1 MSKNNLIFVGTIK
14 KVINCGES
22 MKNDIMLRRF
32 GEVYD
37 KVMVFNTWGAKTHP
51 WRFFKLF
58 YYMLF
63 YPRAKIVVSA
73 TPYVAYDMI
82 RFLDLLGKH
91 NVYYW
96 VIGGALAQ
104 WIHKKNCNVEY
115 YKKLEGIFV
124 ESPKMAQE
132 LETLGIYGAVHVPNF
147 KRIDYQPSIEE
158 RRYDKIKF
166 VFLSRV
172 HQEKGCSQIV
182 ESVKYLNGF
191 GYKDRFSVDFFGPLD
206 PEYPEFLSSIE
217 GIDNVKYK
225 GFLKID
231 NNGYDTLAQ
240 YNMML
245 FPTFWRNEGFP
256 GVIIDA
262 FISGLPVLAS
272 DWHFNSDLIDDTTG
286 MIIPTNNQEALTNA
300 MKKVI
305 DGDVD
310 LKALS
315 ENCFMKAMEYDVRSV
330 LSVGQLKKLNVLI

>member
-14 KVINCGES
+14 KVVNCGES

-51 WRFFKLF
+51 WWVFKLF
-58 YYMLF
+58 YYLLF
-63 YPRAKIVVSA
+63 YPKAKIVVSA

-104 WIHKKNCNVEY
+104 WLRDNNCDLKS
-115 YKKLEGIFV
+115 YKKLKGIFV
-124 ESPKMAQE
+124 ESPKMIQE
-132 LETLGIYGAVHVPNF
+132 LEKLGIHGAVHVPNF
-147 KRIDYQPSIEE
+147 KRIEYQPSIDN
-158 RRYDKIKF
+158 RQYDKVKF

-172 HQEKGCSQIV
+172 HQEKGCSLIV
-182 ESVKYLNGF
+182 ESVKHLNDL
-191 GYKDRFSVDFFGPLD
+191 GYHDKFSVDFFGPID

-217 GIDNVKYK
+217 KVDNISYK

-245 FPTFWRNEGFP
+245 FPTFWHNEGFP

-286 MIIPTNNQEALTNA
+286 MIIPTNNQEALDNA

-305 DGDVD
+305 DGEID

-315 ENCFMKAMEYDVRSV
+315 ENCRKKAMEYDDRTV
-330 LSVGQLKKLNVLI
+330 LSIEHLKALKVLE